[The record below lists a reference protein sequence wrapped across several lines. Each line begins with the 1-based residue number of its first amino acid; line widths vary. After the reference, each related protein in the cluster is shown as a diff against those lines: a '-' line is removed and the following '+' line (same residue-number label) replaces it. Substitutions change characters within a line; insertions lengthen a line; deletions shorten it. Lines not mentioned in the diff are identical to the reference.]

1 MMGELERSGIGNP
14 CDVDKVRSIAELQ
27 ASCES
32 SNKALL
38 RNLRECSHASALLEQ
53 TRKDAALG
61 RMTDPEPLANVDVSA
76 LLLNPRFGVEQEKED
91 GTFKVR
97 AIDHLSWS
105 PSTHGEQGGNARPS
119 KKARKEY
126 SVNGHVKASEKLHHD
141 TLDALAL
148 AMRKYVEQLGCIPGL
163 LKSDIDSAFRRVPVA
178 PEHRWACGVAFV
190 VDGDVMTSQHGACP
204 FGAIGSVHAW
214 EREGAAITHIA
225 RKFLKIALMR
235 YVDDLFGPERWV

>member
-14 CDVDKVRSIAELQ
+14 CDVDIVRNIDDLR

-38 RNLRECSHASALLEQ
+38 QGLRECSHSRALLEQ
-53 TRKDAALG
+53 TKKDAALG
-61 RMTDPEPLANVDVSA
+61 RMSEPELLADADVSA
-76 LLLNPRFGVEQEKED
+76 LLLNPRFGVDQEKED
-91 GTFKVR
+91 GTVKVR

-105 PSTHGEQGGNARPS
+105 PSTQVEDERPS
-119 KKARKEY
+119 KRRRKEA
-126 SVNGHVKASEKLHHD
+126 SVNGHITASEKLHHD
-141 TLDALAL
+141 TLDVLAL

-190 VDGDVMTSQHGACP
+190 VDGEVIILCSPACCRVACDVAFVAGDHITAWRLPFRSDR
-204 FGAIGSVHAW
+204 FGA
-214 EREGAAITHIA
+214 RLGA
-225 RKFLKIALMR
+225 
-235 YVDDLFGPERWV
+235 